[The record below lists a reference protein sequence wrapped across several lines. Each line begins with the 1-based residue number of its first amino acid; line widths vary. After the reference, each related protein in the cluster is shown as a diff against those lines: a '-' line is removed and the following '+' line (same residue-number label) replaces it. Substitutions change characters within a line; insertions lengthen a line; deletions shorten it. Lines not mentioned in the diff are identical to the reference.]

1 MTGMRPVKTINERID
16 ALLGDGSFLKSHASL
31 YLKNNHHRKRLT
43 ALLDTTVKYGP
54 ETILEIGGS
63 DGLLAKLIMLELGGK
78 VKKYYFAE
86 LDGTNLSY
94 ARKNLS
100 SDNVEFL
107 KFDVCKDDIGQRGLD
122 LIICSEVLE
131 HVLDY
136 EKALHNIIGAMSERV
151 IVSTPNERFLAGFAK
166 NVFRKFRRREN
177 IPSGF
182 LARCLFGMDMSGH
195 KRETAGGCYPSHAGF
210 DNLKFERNLRAISS
224 EHYGIRKV
232 AIGPRGFRMCHIY
245 ELHKRPAC
253 RLTRA

>member
-1 MTGMRPVKTINERID
+1 MSGMRPVKTINERID
-16 ALLGDGSFLKSHASL
+16 GLLGGGSFLKSHASL

-43 ALLDTTVKYGP
+43 ALLDMTAGYSP

-107 KFDVCKDDIGQRGLD
+107 EFDVCKDDIGQRGLD

-151 IVSTPNERFLAGFAK
+151 IISTPNERFLAGFAK

-177 IPSGF
+177 IPYGL
-182 LARCLFGMDMSGH
+182 LARCLFGMDMSGY
-195 KRETAGGCYPSHAGF
+195 KRQPSGGCYPSHAGF
-210 DNLKFERNLRAISS
+210 DNMEFQRELKTISAA
-224 EHYGIRKV
+224 HYGISKV
-232 AIGPRGFRMCHIY
+232 AIGPPGFRMCNIY